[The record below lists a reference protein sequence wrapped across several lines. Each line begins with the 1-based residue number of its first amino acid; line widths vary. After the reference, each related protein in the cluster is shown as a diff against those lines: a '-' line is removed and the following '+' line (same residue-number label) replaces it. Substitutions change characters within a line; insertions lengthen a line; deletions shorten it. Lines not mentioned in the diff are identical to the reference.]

1 MKLGI
6 FEVIQLFKGA
16 SHLSN
21 PTKDEQKLLSK
32 IMGFLLSNGVEFE
45 LNQDEA
51 HSAYDF
57 ICQRIS
63 HCTRER
69 DMKSSRFNPKTYEYL
84 LLLKDAVRYNNPY
97 TIVENY

>member
-1 MKLGI
+1 MELGK

-16 SHLSN
+16 RHLSN
-21 PTKDEQKLLSK
+21 PTKNEQKLLSK
-32 IMGFLLSNGVEFE
+32 IMSFLLSNDVEFE

-51 HSAYDF
+51 RPAYDF

-63 HCTRER
+63 HCTMER
-69 DMKSSRFNPKTYEYL
+69 DMKSSKFNPKTYEYL
-84 LLLKDAVRYNNPY
+84 LLLKDAIKYNNPY